1 MKNLRSLMFFL
12 ITASAFLCRG
22 EEDQDL
28 KLGGYLESRMSYF
41 AYEDEM
47 TTANAL
53 FRLEGDY
60 DVSDKGKIEA
70 HLLYYYNMQ
79 PVDPFSGFREGS
91 VYDKIIDKY
100 YQESLDG
107 ISPVLD
113 DLTPDELDLLN
124 RILDIYSSGYFDNI
138 SYSSFFPKETLV
150 MDRALIKLFFGS
162 SDLIFGKQQ
171 IAWGT
176 GYVFNPTDIWNIK
189 NPTDP
194 DGPRIGVLAANFDFF
209 FGENSSFNIIA
220 APGSNFDNMKYGFR
234 LKSTIGRYEYSFSA
248 VRDKSDDATIL
259 GIPERFQIGSDF
271 SGEIFKGI
279 GFFGEAALSNPRYIG
294 MELSDTDSAYFQFCT
309 GFDYTFKSGLYVLG
323 EYYYNGLGENDYKNY
338 DLTAFTRLTGGVMS
352 GLAENYISAVVSY
365 PFLNYYNCTLIGLV
379 NPGDMSCALVPEL
392 EYAFH
397 QNILVKL
404 NSNIYLGSRST
415 TEFGGLVNKIS
426 FCVTG
431 YF

>member
-1 MKNLRSLMFFL
+1 MKNLRMILFAV
-12 ITASAFLCRG
+12 ITAAALNCKA
-22 EEDQDL
+22 EDQFL

-41 AYEDEM
+41 AFEDEI

-53 FRLEGDY
+53 FRMEGNY

-70 HLLYYYNMQ
+70 HLLYFYDMQ
-79 PVDPFSGFREGS
+79 PSNPFSGFREGS
-91 VYDKIIDKY
+91 VYDRIIDKY
-100 YQESLDG
+100 YQETIDG

-124 RILDIYSSGYFDNI
+124 RILDIYSSGYFDHI

-150 MDRALIKLFFGS
+150 MDRAFIKFFFSS

-189 NPTDP
+189 DPTDP
-194 DGPRIGVLAANFDFF
+194 NSPKIGVLAANLDFF

-234 LKSTIGRYEYSFSA
+234 LKSTAGRYEYSFSA
-248 VRDKSDDATIL
+248 VRDKSDDAAL
-259 GIPERFQIGSDF
+259 LNLPERIQLGSDF
-271 SGEIFKGI
+271 SGEIFEGI
-279 GFFGEAALSNPRYIG
+279 GFFGEAALSNPRYPG
-294 MELSDTDSAYFQFCT
+294 MEFSDTDSAYAQFCT
-309 GFDYTFKSGLYVLG
+309 GFDYTFKNGLYVLG
-323 EYYYNGLGENDYKNY
+323 EYYYNGLGENDHKNY

-352 GLAENYISAVVSY
+352 GLAENYFSAVVSY
-365 PFLNYYNCTLIGLV
+365 PFLNDYTCTLIGLV
-379 NPGDMSCALVPEL
+379 NPGDISCALVPEL

-404 NSNIYLGSRST
+404 NSNLYLGSSSR
-415 TEFGGLVNKIS
+415 TELGGLVNKIS